1 MNERE
6 LSRKSFVKGGG
17 ALIVGFSL
25 AGAAGK
31 VAKAAAPTPAGYLP
45 DLTKVDS
52 WITINPD
59 NTVTLKVS
67 QIELGNGI
75 HTGFSMVVA
84 EELGVDLSQ
93 VKMSPNTDTWVVAS
107 TGGEGGSNAISGTSP
122 KVRAAAA
129 YAKQALFGLA
139 ATNLGVPASQLSV
152 SKGVVSGGGKTV
164 SYGTLVGGKLLSTTI
179 PTASLTPGQAP
190 AKAVKDYTTVGTSPQ
205 RIDIPDKVSGAY
217 TYVHNIRVPG
227 MLHGRVVRPRGQG
240 AVTSQDYIPLSV
252 DKTSIAHIPSAQV
265 VQKGNFLGVVA
276 PKEYDAI
283 QAAAQLKVTWKSDP
297 KLYGSGNFW
306 KGGRAAADAAGT
318 AKFTTDTGQTAG
330 NKSVPSLL
338 ASAAKTVSA
347 SYNYQYNGHMSI
359 GPTCAV
365 ADVQATG
372 ATVYCNAQ
380 SIQGVPTTLAPIL
393 NLPVQN
399 IRAIFYEGSSSYGSN
414 PTTDV
419 YEAAAVMSQIVGKP
433 VRLQYMRWD
442 EHGYD
447 NYGPATMYDV
457 TGGVDANGN
466 IVALDWVSYTQ
477 AGASVTPTTEAT
489 GFNTWPATAAVGAA
503 GTSDTIYK
511 VATTGKRVLAKSFPL
526 YSGAFRSSSLRA
538 PGAQQ
543 SHFAGEQIVDE
554 LAHAANMDPIAFRR
568 QNIDPTTNAG
578 QRWLAALDTAARI
591 SNWQPKVAASN
602 LKSGNVVTGRGM
614 AFGTFASTQ
623 VAMVADIELNK
634 KTGKITAK
642 HLYLA
647 HNTGFTV
654 SPGLVANQA
663 MGSAI
668 MGLSRAMLEELTF
681 TKERITS
688 LDWVTYPI
696 LRFADSPLVTVAIV
710 KPGGEVLVTPGAN
723 QNFGTGNMD
732 ATSSAWAATGSGEP
746 GSVPPGAAVANAFFD
761 ATGVRIRQAP
771 MTPARVRAL
780 LKSAGTA

>member
-1 MNERE
+1 VTGLMNERE
-6 LSRKSFVKGGG
+6 FSRKSFVKGGG
-17 ALIVGFSL
+17 ALVVGFSL
-25 AGAAGK
+25 AGAAGQA
-31 VAKAAAPTPAGYLP
+31 AKAAAPTPAGYLP
-45 DLTKVDS
+45 DLTKADS

-59 NTVTLKVS
+59 NTAVLKVS

-75 HTGFSMVVA
+75 HTGFLMVLA
-84 EELGVDLSQ
+84 EELGMGLNQ
-93 VKMSPNTDTWVVAS
+93 VSISPNTDTWVVAS
-107 TGGEGGSNAISGTSP
+107 TGGEGGSNAISGSSG

-129 YAKQALFGLA
+129 YTKQALLGLA
-139 ATNLGVPASQLSV
+139 STNLGVPAASLTVSQ
-152 SKGVVSGGGKTV
+152 GTVSGGGKSVT
-164 SYGTLVGGKLLSTTI
+164 YGALVGGKLLNTTI
-179 PTASLTPGQAP
+179 PTSSLTPGQTPSMPIAN
-190 AKAVKDYTTVGTSPQ
+190 YSIVGTSPQ
-205 RIDIPDKVSGAY
+205 RVDIPAKVSGAY

-252 DKTSIAHIPSAQV
+252 DPKSISHIPNAQV

-306 KGGRAAADAAGT
+306 KAGRAAADASP
-318 AKFTTDTGQTAG
+318 AKYTTDTGGVPQKLAG
-330 NKSVPSLL
+330 
-338 ASAAKTVSA
+338 AAKTVSA
-347 SYNYQYNGHMSI
+347 TYNYQYNGHMSI

-365 ADVQATG
+365 ADVQANG
-372 ATVYCNAQ
+372 ATIYCNAQ
-380 SIQGVPTTLAPIL
+380 SIEGVPTTLAPIL

-419 YEAAAVMSQIVGKP
+419 YEAAAVMSQLTGKP

-457 TGGVDANGN
+457 TGGVDASGN
-466 IVALDWVSYTQ
+466 MVALDWVSYTQ

-489 GFNTWPATAAVGAA
+489 GFNQWPATAAVGSA

-526 YSGAFRSSSLRA
+526 YNGAFRSSSLRA

-568 QNIDPTTNAG
+568 QNIDGTTTAG
-578 QRWLAALDTAARI
+578 ARWLAALDSVARI

-623 VAMVADIELNK
+623 VAMVADVEVDK

-642 HLYLA
+642 HLYIA

-696 LRFADSPLVTVAIV
+696 LRFKDSPLVTVAVV
-710 KPGGEVLVTPGAN
+710 KPGGEVVITPGAN
-723 QNFGTGNMD
+723 QNFGTGNTD
-732 ATSSAWAATGSGEP
+732 ATSAGWTSTGSGEP

-761 ATGVRIRQAP
+761 ATGMRIREAP

-780 LKSAGTA
+780 LKGSA